1 VAAEEKAITAKQSRF
16 VAEYLISLNA
26 TQAAIRAG
34 YSAKVANRIASENLS
49 KPVIAAAIAK
59 AQAEQ
64 NRRLQLTADE
74 ARELNSFIARFDP
87 AGLFDEQGALL
98 HVTNMPRHVRCALK
112 SIKVVRKNLA
122 RGDGVLDT
130 TLEVHFWDKNS
141 ALDREYKHHGLLA
154 DRVHV
159 TGELE
164 TVAVRL
170 AAARKRLAARKAA
183 GS

>member
-1 VAAEEKAITAKQSRF
+1 MATTEQRKLTARQARF

-87 AGLFDEQGALL
+87 AEMFDEKGALL
-98 HVTNMPRHVRCALK
+98 HITKMPRHIRCALK
-112 SIKVVRKNLA
+112 SIKVVRKNLTS
-122 RGDGVLDT
+122 GDGVTDMILD
-130 TLEVHFWDKNS
+130 VQSWDKNS
-141 ALDREYKHHGLLA
+141 AIQREYQYHGLL
-154 DRVHV
+154 VEKV
-159 TGELE
+159 ELSG
-164 TVAVRL
+164 AL
-170 AAARKRLAARKAA
+170 AAVPGRLIAARNRLAARKAE
-183 GS
+183 